1 MNQIL
6 QKDLDKDNFDIENE
20 SNINLET
27 TKSIRT
33 NLALKKSKFIF
44 KIQFSISILLLSI
57 IVYLITNNLL
67 NLYKKENYSSQ
78 ILENYNIT
86 RLYSNSNKNLDNF
99 ENSNS
104 TYVIGILEIPKI
116 NIYYPVFSTCNETLL
131 QISPCKVYGPL
142 PGKTGNL
149 CIAGHNYDNTKFF
162 SKIVSLNI
170 NDEIILYDNS
180 NKKFSYFVSDIYEV
194 KNDNVSP
201 IYSYDKNL
209 KQLTL
214 ITCNNLNNN
223 RIIVKALL

>member
-6 QKDLDKDNFDIENE
+6 QKNFDNDNFDNENE
-20 SNINLET
+20 TNFNLEMANSV
-27 TKSIRT
+27 KINSDF
-33 NLALKKSKFIF
+33 KKSKFIF
-44 KIQFSISILLLSI
+44 KIQFFISILLLAI
-57 IVYLITNNLL
+57 IIYLITTNLL
-67 NLYKKENYSSQ
+67 NLYKKEKYSSQ

-86 RLYSNSNKNLDNF
+86 RLYANLNENSGNF
-99 ENSNS
+99 EASNL

-116 NIYYPVFSTCNETLL
+116 NIYYPIFSNCDENLL
-131 QISPCKVYGPL
+131 QISPCKIYGPL
-142 PGKTGNL
+142 PGKIGNL

-162 SKIVSLNI
+162 SKINSLN
-170 NDEIILYDNS
+170 NGDEIILYDNS
-180 NKKFSYFVSDIYEV
+180 NKKFYYFVSDIYEV
-194 KNDNVSP
+194 KSDDVSP